1 MTVMGKKTLGH
12 ISAACARS
20 DGLLTVQE
28 TFKEGRGRESG
39 FACRGGDT
47 VVGLTLGHLKT
58 MM

>member
-1 MTVMGKKTLGH
+1 MVMGKKTLGH
-12 ISAACARS
+12 ISAASTRS
-20 DGLLTVQE
+20 MTVQE

-39 FACRGGDT
+39 VACRGGDT